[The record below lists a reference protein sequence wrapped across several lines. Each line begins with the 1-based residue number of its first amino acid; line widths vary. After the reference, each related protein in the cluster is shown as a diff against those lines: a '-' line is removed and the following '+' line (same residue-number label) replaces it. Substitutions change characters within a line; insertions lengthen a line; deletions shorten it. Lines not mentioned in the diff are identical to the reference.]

1 MSDVVSSVE
10 YRKTGQLACHRSVLD
25 LSSFDLRNPQ
35 SSKSDTKSGKSR
47 SKSGPLLTWGTRSK
61 NIARDGIKDNGG
73 TPNGGQEGHQ
83 EASHEGYQG
92 QAGQPDAGRAAQRSA
107 QPRSTQLRYNPLAPE
122 RIAAILETLA
132 RTYPNAECA
141 LVHRNA
147 WELLV
152 ATILSAQCTD
162 ARVNA
167 VTPQLFKRFPT
178 PADFARAPLIEIEEE
193 IRSTGFYHN
202 KAKSLSGAAKRIISE
217 FGGKVPQEMDD
228 LLSLPGVARKTANVV
243 LGVAF
248 HRAEGVVVDT
258 HVLRLSRRL
267 ELTKATAPQPVEQD
281 LMKIIPQSRWIAFS
295 HEMIHHGRRVCIAR
309 KPRCVDCTLEKLCHS
324 SDKTWGTD

>member
-1 MSDVVSSVE
+1 MTVAAKKTAKKAS
-10 YRKTGQLACHRSVLD
+10 RK
-25 LSSFDLRNPQ
+25 P
-35 SSKSDTKSGKSR
+35 K
-47 SKSGPLLTWGTRSK
+47 
-61 NIARDGIKDNGG
+61 RD
-73 TPNGGQEGHQ
+73 
-83 EASHEGYQG
+83 
-92 QAGQPDAGRAAQRSA
+92 
-107 QPRSTQLRYNPLAPE
+107 PLAPE
-122 RIAAILETLA
+122 RISELLERLQQA
-132 RTYPNAECA
+132 YPAAECA
-141 LVHRNA
+141 LHHRNA

-162 ARVNA
+162 ARVNM
-167 VTPQLFKRFPT
+167 VTPALFKKFPA
-178 PADFARAPLIEIEEE
+178 PGDFARAALPEIEEE

-267 ELTKATAPQPVEQD
+267 ELTKATTPQQVEQD
-281 LMKIIPQSRWIAFS
+281 LIKIIP
-295 HEMIHHGRRVCIAR
+295 
-309 KPRCVDCTLEKLCHS
+309 
-324 SDKTWGTD
+324 